1 MLQRVQSTEVGKC
14 KSTNVNWE
22 KGLRITPMTRL
33 DVGVTGSPV
42 YFLGPDYLFKVFVPT
57 ILF

>member
-1 MLQRVQSTEVGKC
+1 MVLQRVQSTEVGKC

-33 DVGVTGSPV
+33 EVRI
-42 YFLGPDYLFKVFVPT
+42 FLVWKPAEVLCS
-57 ILF
+57 